1 VDFVD
6 DVDFKITARWCE
18 ADIISKLPNLV
29 DAVVAGTVDFEHV
42 EADTLGNLPTRV
54 ADSARI
60 DGRTMNAVQRLG
72 QDPGRRRFT
81 SSARADKK
89 VGVSNTLLLNCIF
102 QRLNDVILAEN
113 VVEYLGPIFSG
124 EDLVTHADNVVSCPR
139 RGQDLKVLR
148 FEFWVIAHPRTFNTQ
163 NSKPK
168 TQNYSRLVR
177 YFRLLLWFG
186 FFAIATFCWVVII
199 EHGPENFIE
208 GAKIEIENLGWVPFH
223 FFKKAAPAESTN
235 QADRAGSL
243 RGSAR

>member
-1 VDFVD
+1 MDFVD
-6 DVDFKITARWCE
+6 DVDFKITARWCK

-29 DAVVAGTVDFEHV
+29 DAVVARTVDFEHV
-42 EADTLGNLPTRV
+42 EADTLGNLSARV
-54 ADSARI
+54 ADSTRI

-72 QDPGRRRFT
+72 QDPGSRSFT

-148 FEFWVIAHPRTFNTQ
+148 F
-163 NSKPK
+163 
-168 TQNYSRLVR
+168 
-177 YFRLLLWFG
+177 G
-186 FFAIATFCWVVII
+186 F
-199 EHGPENFIE
+199 
-208 GAKIEIENLGWVPFH
+208 
-223 FFKKAAPAESTN
+223 
-235 QADRAGSL
+235 
-243 RGSAR
+243 